1 MIIKIKELNI
11 KMTVLIEEIIS
22 NFSYSSNSDSYK
34 SLEEEYDVQCIKVF
48 VFYQNSNINF
58 QEVIGV

>member
-1 MIIKIKELNI
+1 MLIKLKELNT

-48 VFYQNSNINF
+48 VF
-58 QEVIGV
+58 